1 MDEPSGEEADDLEFD
16 EELEAQWDAEWDEAE
31 RDAVAV
37 LREALADRVGA
48 PPPARSLSAAAVAL
62 RAEIAADRGGIDWVV
77 RAAGLPA
84 GELPDDDAELLISLT
99 AATISPQEDTGLDLE
114 QEATLISLEH
124 PDWLGAIVSAVRNG
138 PGSAASPA
146 ALVDGV
152 RNCPE
157 VVLDSDLDPDDESF
171 LEIAFSIVSPAWDLL
186 RIVDDR
192 DRLTPLGAWLL
203 PRALARAWNG
213 DFDREPEQTADG

>member
-1 MDEPSGEEADDLEFD
+1 MDEPNGEAADELELD

-37 LREALADRVGA
+37 LREALADRVA
-48 PPPARSLSAAAVAL
+48 AQPPDRSLGAAAAAL
-62 RAEIAADRGGIDWVV
+62 RTEIAAADSGIAWVA
-77 RAAGLPA
+77 RATGLPA
-84 GELPDDDAELLISLT
+84 GDLLDDAELLISFT

-114 QEATLISLEH
+114 QEAMLISLEH
-124 PDWLGAIVSAVRNG
+124 PDWLGAIVSVVRNG
-138 PGSAASPA
+138 PGSDASPE
-146 ALVDGV
+146 ALVDGI

-171 LEIAFSIVSPAWDLL
+171 LEAAFSIVSPTWYLL
-186 RIVDDR
+186 GIVDDR
-192 DRLTPLGAWLL
+192 DRLTALGVWIL

-213 DFDREPEQTADG
+213 DFDREPGQTAEGE

>member
-1 MDEPSGEEADDLEFD
+1 MPWMVRPFEIAERSPRCGSLHGMSTEWMDERSGEEADDLEFD

-48 PPPARSLSAAAVAL
+48 PPPARPLSAAAVAL
-62 RAEIAADRGGIDWVV
+62 RAEIAADRSGIDWVV
-77 RAAGLPA
+77 RATGLPA

-124 PDWLGAIVSAVRNG
+124 PDWLGAIVTTSGVSVARTRFHAVVLPCGSVSTIPASCPACIAAKARLTVSVLLPTPPLPDRTIIVFT
-138 PGSAASPA
+138 PGS
-146 ALVDGV
+146 
-152 RNCPE
+152 
-157 VVLDSDLDPDDESF
+157 
-171 LEIAFSIVSPAWDLL
+171 IA
-186 RIVDDR
+186 
-192 DRLTPLGAWLL
+192 
-203 PRALARAWNG
+203 
-213 DFDREPEQTADG
+213 